1 MGSHSWDTRV
11 GSLLC
16 TSHIPTHRM
25 KYPLVLAPL
34 LLTTIRAVSEAGADP
49 QNSLLTSR
57 TLASHLNPV
66 ASPFGPLSPNGAAA
80 AAAVNNNPANS
91 LLHLPHPLDHHIHHR
106 GTLHHQVPLGACSIV
121 CSILDLL
128 VFNPQFSTF
137 ISVIKAAGLVGLL
150 SQPGPITLF
159 VPTNEAFDHLSPLTF
174 GALLQDKVALQALML
189 RHMTKGALLSPSLP
203 PGPTPLITGAG
214 ERVTLTAL
222 PHHITVTSVLAI
234 ATVID
239 VDNEASNGVVHVV
252 DAVF

>member
-1 MGSHSWDTRV
+1 
-11 GSLLC
+11 
-16 TSHIPTHRM
+16 
-25 KYPLVLAPL
+25 
-34 LLTTIRAVSEAGADP
+34 
-49 QNSLLTSR
+49 
-57 TLASHLNPV
+57 
-66 ASPFGPLSPNGAAA
+66 
-80 AAAVNNNPANS
+80 
-91 LLHLPHPLDHHIHHR
+91 
-106 GTLHHQVPLGACSIV
+106 
-121 CSILDLL
+121 
-128 VFNPQFSTF
+128 
-137 ISVIKAAGLVGLL
+137 VIKAAGLVGLL

-159 VPTNEAFDHLSPLTF
+159 APTNEAFDHLSPLTF

-222 PHHITVTSVLAI
+222 PHHMTVSSVLAI

>member
-1 MGSHSWDTRV
+1 MGAVTA
-11 GSLLC
+11 G
-16 TSHIPTHRM
+16 T
-25 KYPLVLAPL
+25 LVLAPL
-34 LLTTIRAVSEAGADP
+34 LLTTIRAVSEAGAHP

-57 TLASHLNPV
+57 TLASHLNPL

-80 AAAVNNNPANS
+80 AAAAANNNNPANP
-91 LLHLPHPLDHHIHHR
+91 LLYLSHP
-106 GTLHHQVPLGACSIV
+106 LHHQVPLGACSIV

-159 VPTNEAFDHLSPLTF
+159 APTNGAFDHLSPLTF

-239 VDNEASNGVVHVV
+239 VDNEASN
-252 DAVF
+252 